1 MEEGALHGE
10 SWGEHPA
17 LLCKPDQALYLLS
30 QYWPRRDHV
39 STLPAW
45 RSYSQWAK
53 SDLKMGKRTTDGPVR
68 YQPRPG
74 HCISS
79 SKSYIKKQTQKTET
93 GDNCEVSALNPWF
106 LPLLFLETSRF
117 GRENG
122 YNFAIPFAG
131 TNRTQW
137 LPPGCATEQTLLCVH
152 MSWFAFL
159 THTMRTGG
167 ALSLDSLIQ

>member
-1 MEEGALHGE
+1 MGSALRGQR
-10 SWGEHPA
+10 WWDGEHPKGDRA
-17 LLCKPDQALYLLS
+17 LTKELPGEYAGWRREHCTESPGVNIQLCFAKPDQALYLLS

-79 SKSYIKKQTQKTET
+79 SKSYIKKQTQKAET

-106 LPLLFLETSRF
+106 LPLLFLETS
-117 GRENG
+117 
-122 YNFAIPFAG
+122 
-131 TNRTQW
+131 
-137 LPPGCATEQTLLCVH
+137 
-152 MSWFAFL
+152 
-159 THTMRTGG
+159 
-167 ALSLDSLIQ
+167 